1 MQQAG
6 IPELPSQHA
15 PNHQRNAECRRA
27 PLTPYLLPGERL
39 LHLRPRRIICRSTPL
54 RTRKSTTAAK
64 CCSEV
69 QAATLNRWM
78 FTALRLCRCGGLH
91 AFGTRFSPSVVPPR
105 FFPFVQAGYWRRAAL
120 VSCRWMLEV
129 VGERSG
135 QDVVWLV
142 GLFILSGT
150 EDLESLDCCNV
161 RVRSGDRWADA
172 PLSGTV
178 GRVCAWW
185 LACC

>member
-1 MQQAG
+1 MSPWEHGHEAGSANRSGIILPIWEEQRVQQAG

-78 FTALRLCRCGGLH
+78 FTALRLCRCGLH
-91 AFGTRFSPSVVPPR
+91 CTFGTRFSPSVVPPR
-105 FFPFVQAGYWRRAAL
+105 FFSFCAGWILAAGGPCVMPL
-120 VSCRWMLEV
+120 DAGGCR
-129 VGERSG
+129 GTFRTG
-135 QDVVWLV
+135 CCLV
-142 GLFILSGT
+142 GRLVYSIW
-150 EDLESLDCCNV
+150 
-161 RVRSGDRWADA
+161 DRGFGV
-172 PLSGTV
+172 S
-178 GRVCAWW
+178 
-185 LACC
+185 